1 MLSIWNPAFNN
12 HLTTKKGSRT
22 IFNSLFSDPFE
33 SFMTETSRFGLE
45 YKKDEDG
52 SLSVSVD
59 VPGIEEKDIAVEI
72 TETNVLS
79 VRGERK
85 TKTSSYN
92 VHKSF
97 YIPEDY
103 NTSAIK
109 AELKNGVLTISI
121 PEKEQN
127 SKETIKVPVS
137 AVK

>member
-12 HLTTKKGSRT
+12 HLTAKKGSRT
-22 IFNSLFSDPFE
+22 LFDSLFSDPFE
-33 SFMTETSRFGLE
+33 SLMTETSRFGVE

-72 TETNVLS
+72 TENNVLS

-97 YIPEDY
+97 YIPEEY

-121 PEKEQN
+121 PEKEQK

-137 AVK
+137 TVK

>member
-12 HLTTKKGSRT
+12 HLTTKRGGRT
-22 IFNSLFSDPFE
+22 LFDSLFSEPFE
-33 SFMTETSRFGLE
+33 SLMAETSRFGVE

-72 TETNVLS
+72 TENNVLS

-97 YIPEDY
+97 YVPEEY

-121 PEKEQN
+121 PEKEQK

-137 AVK
+137 TVK